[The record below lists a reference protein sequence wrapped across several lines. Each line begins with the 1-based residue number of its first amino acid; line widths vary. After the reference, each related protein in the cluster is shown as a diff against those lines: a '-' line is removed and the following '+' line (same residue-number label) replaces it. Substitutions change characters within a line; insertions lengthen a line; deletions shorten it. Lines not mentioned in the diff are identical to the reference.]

1 MCDSLADIRFVA
13 IGATGGCVNFSA
25 KNANYE
31 QYLHKLTYVAK
42 FLRKMCN
49 KWQNLHILH
58 KGRLPKKC
66 SKKCVFLLALVHFMV
81 LGSRAPWSPNTI
93 NICWAPEI
101 SWVPIASKLLLGR
114 NGSPTNFGS
123 PGRPNVGGV

>member
-1 MCDSLADIRFVA
+1 MLQNSYAKCAISGKIYTYCIRE
-13 IGATGGCVNFSA
+13 GCQ
-25 KNANYE
+25 KNAV
-31 QYLHKLTYVAK
+31 KSV
-42 FLRKMCN
+42 F
-49 KWQNLHILH
+49 
-58 KGRLPKKC
+58 
-66 SKKCVFLLALVHFMV
+66 FLLALVHFMV